1 MCASW
6 CHRYTSASRSLT
18 WSVHLLTSDMMKQ
31 YQTGVSLP
39 TVQYQNG
46 YLLGL
51 ALQRFRISCHILSIS
66 LRPSPWSPS
75 HSGATPFTMYRVST
89 EWFVQPAIWYWCTV
103 PSTLNNSTCIRAYH
117 LGTSMHTNI
126 SPTSTQSRPF
136 SLNNKR
142 LSRNHSWVLDVFTL
156 VSDTGAIIYIY
167 IYTYMVLYGMS
178 LGVTWCYIWVNTSWL
193 AVVIYV
199 FPSANAYKGFPL
211 KTFVKLWICSY
222 EGPS

>member
-1 MCASW
+1 MVRAS
-6 CHRYTSASRSLT
+6 
-18 WSVHLLTSDMMKQ
+18 SDFWHDETISNRCITA
-31 YQTGVSLP
+31 YCTVSKWIP
-39 TVQYQNG
+39 FGSCSST
-46 YLLGL
+46 
-51 ALQRFRISCHILSIS
+51 LQDILSIS

-142 LSRNHSWVLDVFTL
+142 LSRNHSWVLDVFSL

-167 IYTYMVLYGMS
+167 IHTWFYMGWASVLH
-178 LGVTWCYIWVNTSWL
+178 GVTY
-193 AVVIYV
+193 
-199 FPSANAYKGFPL
+199 G
-211 KTFVKLWICSY
+211 
-222 EGPS
+222 

>member
-1 MCASW
+1 VCASW

-167 IYTYMVLYGMS
+167 IHGSIWDEPRCYMVLHMGKYFLTGGGHLCFPFRKCLQGVPSENFCKALDLFIRGS
-178 LGVTWCYIWVNTSWL
+178 LI
-193 AVVIYV
+193 I
-199 FPSANAYKGFPL
+199 
-211 KTFVKLWICSY
+211 
-222 EGPS
+222 